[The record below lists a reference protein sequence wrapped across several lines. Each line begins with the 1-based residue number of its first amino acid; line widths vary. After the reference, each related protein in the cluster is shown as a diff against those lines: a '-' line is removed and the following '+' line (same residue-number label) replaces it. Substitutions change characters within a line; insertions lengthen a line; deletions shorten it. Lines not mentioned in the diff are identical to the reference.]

1 MDGSANEVVEGGDLL
16 LDVKL
21 VLYKLL
27 LKLIISVKPLIIYLC
42 KITYINVYRR
52 L

>member
-27 LKLIISVKPLIIYLC
+27 KVDYFSKTFNNISM
-42 KITYINVYRR
+42 
-52 L
+52 